1 MAFKSM
7 VQYNEERYGNFF
19 TLQNDGN
26 FADVIFLY
34 QSKADVLIADVHYIK
49 SAEYS
54 GYVHCC
60 GAGCPACAKGIRTQT
75 KLFIPLYNIS
85 EKKIQ
90 FFDRTTMFESQLMND
105 VFDKFPDP
113 SQYVFR
119 ITRHGAARSVD
130 TTYQIQAIGKN
141 TGMPMAKILAD
152 AGTQM
157 PDAYSMVCREVNPY
171 ELDAMINV
179 NSSVAVPRD
188 AYVPAPP
195 VTIDAPQ
202 TISSFNQPV
211 MAEELPSFDAAIPAP
226 VDDAVPAADDLKLP
240 DAFAGDVV
248 PDTPTA
254 ESSSEAVDNVVF

>member
-60 GAGCPACAKGIRTQT
+60 GTGCPACSKGIRTQT
-75 KLFIPLYNIS
+75 KLFIPLYNIT
-85 EKKIQ
+85 ERKIQ
-90 FFDRTTMFESQLMND
+90 FFDRSTKFESQLVND

-119 ITRHGAARSVD
+119 ITRHGVAGSVD

-141 TGMPMAKILAD
+141 AEMPMAKILTD
-152 AGTQM
+152 AGTKM
-157 PDAYSMVCREVNPY
+157 PDAYSMVCKEVTPF
-171 ELDAMINV
+171 ELDSMINV
-179 NSSVAVPRD
+179 TSSVAVPRD

-195 VTIDAPQ
+195 VTVEVPQ

-211 MAEELPSFDAAIPAP
+211 MADELPNFDAAIPAP
-226 VDDAVPAADDLKLP
+226 VADVAPAVDDLKLP

-248 PDTPTA
+248 PSAPTV
-254 ESSSEAVDNVVF
+254 EGSNEAVDNVVF